1 MTLYEIAK
9 ELENF
14 EFEIDEETGEIINME
29 KLDEIT
35 LARDEK
41 IENIALWI
49 KNLDAEASAIREE
62 EKNLA
67 ERRRSKEKKVESLKK
82 YLSLV
87 LEGEKFESARAKI
100 SYRKSEIV
108 VADDLLVIPEK
119 YWRVKTE
126 LDKTA
131 VKTAIRGGNV
141 VEGCHLEEN
150 RTMQIK

>member
-9 ELENF
+9 EIENF
-14 EFEIDEETGEIINME
+14 EFEIDEETGEIINMD

-35 LARDEK
+35 MARDEK

-49 KNLDAEASAIREE
+49 KNLDAEATAIREE

-67 ERRRSKEKKVESLKK
+67 ERRRSKEKKIESLKK
-82 YLSLV
+82 YLASV
-87 LEGEKFESARAKI
+87 LEGQKFESARTKI

-108 VADDLLVIPEK
+108 VADDMLKIPEK

-131 VKTAIRGGNV
+131 VKSAIRGGNL

-150 RTMQIK
+150 QTMQIK